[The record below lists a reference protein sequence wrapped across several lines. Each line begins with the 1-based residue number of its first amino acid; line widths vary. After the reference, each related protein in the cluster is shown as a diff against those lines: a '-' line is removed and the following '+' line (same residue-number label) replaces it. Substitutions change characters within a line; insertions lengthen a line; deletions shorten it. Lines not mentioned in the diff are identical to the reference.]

1 MRAQQKATKGDKLFL
16 LKWVRCWQ
24 SRFLA
29 GSSKSKYS
37 DFAAIKALWDSSCPQ
52 MKDDES
58 ALATQ
63 LYVTDFGTPDWLI
76 NAIDFHIFSSI
87 LDEALEDST
96 ELYIAL
102 LQHVLQKG
110 KASTSSVDVV
120 DVLQEMIWHKRS
132 NINKKKPIL
141 NIWPSG
147 FKENEGG
154 LKSNQLESLF
164 AKHGEEIVNRSAA
177 RYLLRSYPQVG
188 ASSGDDVAMPNRPIE
203 TPKNRSLLDKT
214 MMKGVEAVKGWNDA
228 KEAWQPHIRRICEI
242 FLTRTEIINY
252 QFVRRDS
259 ASGKKVNSKAQF
271 FIYKILPSG
280 DQEGSFVITRVGG
293 ERTPHCRIPL
303 SWIEKGEKKM
313 EEEEEENNGED
324 KNEKAEKAVDMRE
337 IVKDVLDVDNIQEDW
352 RTVLTNL
359 LREFEEK
366 KTKGATTARNKKGG
380 GVSFEPIVYR
390 PSWYTEE
397 GGFPMSLCEIQVE
410 RAEGDEDDGIPRWV
424 TLTRKAA
431 KGVTQRV
438 SIGEPDEVS
447 EESAREFF
455 APPRKDR
462 AISLPAR
469 ALRLKLGG
477 SVTKEE
483 GTKEKKEREKEKEK
497 EAEENGET
505 KKKGATVSVLGY
517 KAKGEQ
523 MKFEGIYDTAGLRAI
538 AMEIRSARNPANDGD
553 TMSVESLYALAKH
566 LMVELYMRLVKGNRG
581 GFQGI
586 KALVV
591 DTDALMS
598 NQKQENKNEK
608 EQEREKEKEKVG
620 KIIDAE
626 FQMGLMILQE
636 WGILDANGRIA
647 AGAASGD
654 IAMLVGF
661 LVKGIPRGFIAC
673 PAKEI
678 DAGISALVKERYV

>member
-1 MRAQQKATKGDKLFL
+1 M
-16 LKWVRCWQ
+16 
-24 SRFLA
+24 
-29 GSSKSKYS
+29 
-37 DFAAIKALWDSSCPQ
+37 
-52 MKDDES
+52 
-58 ALATQ
+58 
-63 LYVTDFGTPDWLI
+63 
-76 NAIDFHIFSSI
+76 
-87 LDEALEDST
+87 
-96 ELYIAL
+96 
-102 LQHVLQKG
+102 
-110 KASTSSVDVV
+110 
-120 DVLQEMIWHKRS
+120 
-132 NINKKKPIL
+132 
-141 NIWPSG
+141 
-147 FKENEGG
+147 
-154 LKSNQLESLF
+154 
-164 AKHGEEIVNRSAA
+164 
-177 RYLLRSYPQVG
+177 G

-390 PSWYTEE
+390 PSWYPEE